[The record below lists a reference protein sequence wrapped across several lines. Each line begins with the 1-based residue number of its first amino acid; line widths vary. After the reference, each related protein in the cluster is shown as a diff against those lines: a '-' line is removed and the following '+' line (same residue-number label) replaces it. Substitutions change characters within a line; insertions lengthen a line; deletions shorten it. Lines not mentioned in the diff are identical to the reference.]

1 VQSLLSCTRDLGIRA
16 KTPADSGGPLVVL
29 QCKDSNLLVQKL
41 TEAGI
46 VASNRHDG
54 LRISFHVYNT
64 MDDVKA
70 VVEVLRTNI
79 YLMVLDPASVGS
91 YD

>member
-1 VQSLLSCTRDLGIRA
+1 M
-16 KTPADSGGPLVVL
+16 VL
-29 QCKDSNLLVQKL
+29 QANDSTLLVQKL
-41 TEAGI
+41 AENGI

-70 VVEVLRTNI
+70 VVEVLKTNI
-79 YLMVLDPASVGS
+79 NLLVRETARVGS
-91 YD
+91 HD